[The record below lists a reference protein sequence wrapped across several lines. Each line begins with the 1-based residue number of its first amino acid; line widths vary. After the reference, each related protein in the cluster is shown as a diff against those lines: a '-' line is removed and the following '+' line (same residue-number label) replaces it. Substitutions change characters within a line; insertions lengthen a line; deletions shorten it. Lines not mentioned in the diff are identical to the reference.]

1 MPATPPPNFDRIAP
15 AYRWLE
21 YLTLGPI
28 LQRCRTHF
36 LPQLLQQRHALVLG
50 DGDGRFLATLLRA
63 HPQLHA
69 DAVDSSAAMLQ
80 LLHQRCL
87 RAAPSAA
94 RRLHTHHTNALTF
107 TPDPHC
113 DLVVAHFFL
122 DCLSQPQVD
131 QLIATT
137 TTRISPT
144 ALWLISDFRIPTG
157 PLRPIARLYIR
168 TLYLAFRILTGL
180 RTTQLPNHHAPLL
193 RVGLTRI
200 AHHHALGGLLT
211 TEIWSQPPAS

>member
-1 MPATPPPNFDRIAP
+1 MTSTPPANFDRIAP

-36 LPQLLQQRHALVLG
+36 LPQILHQHHALVLG

-63 HPQLHA
+63 HPHLHA
-69 DAVDSSAAMLQ
+69 DAVDSSPAMLH
-80 LLHQRCL
+80 LLRQRCL
-87 RAAPSAA
+87 RTSPTAAQ
-94 RRLHTHHTNALTF
+94 RLRIHPTNALTF
-107 TPDPHC
+107 TPSPHC

-122 DCLSQPQVD
+122 DCLAQPEVD

-137 TTRISPT
+137 AARISPN

-157 PLRPIARLYIR
+157 PLRPIARLYICA
-168 TLYLAFRILTGL
+168 LYLAFRLLTGL
-180 RTTQLPNHHAPLL
+180 RTTHLPNHHAPLL
-193 RVGLTRI
+193 RAGLSRT
-200 AHHHALGGLLT
+200 AHHHSLFGLLT
-211 TEIWSQPPAS
+211 TEIWSHTPAP